1 MNKKVLFFVNDLP
14 AFFIQRLNLAQHVK
28 ESGYEVIIASP
39 ENQKVDD
46 LKELGFSH
54 QTIPVNRKSLNIFSG
69 IVVIYR
75 LVRIIKKI
83 KPDILHNVS
92 SKQVIY
98 GSIAARICGVK
109 KIINLINGLGWIY
122 VERRGIAVKILRSL
136 VSTLYKLALSNKNII
151 VIFQNPDDKKYFLDR
166 NILDESQIKVILG
179 SGVNTD
185 KFKPSVEEIP
195 TNQSKIK
202 IIFLSRML
210 WVKGVKYLIDAV
222 RILKSRSL
230 EFELNLVGQPDLGN
244 PDSIPYE
251 TLESWEKNGLINY
264 KGFINDPIKIIQSAD
279 VVVLPTYLREG
290 VPLSLIESASCGKPI
305 VTTDVP
311 GCREIVIDG
320 LNGFLIPPKD
330 TIALS
335 ESLEKL
341 IINEPLRKKFG
352 EESRKLALK
361 SFSKEIVNKKTL
373 ELYE

>member
-1 MNKKVLFFVNDLP
+1 M
-14 AFFIQRLNLAQHVK
+14 
-28 ESGYEVIIASP
+28 
-39 ENQKVDD
+39 
-46 LKELGFSH
+46 
-54 QTIPVNRKSLNIFSG
+54 
-69 IVVIYR
+69 
-75 LVRIIKKI
+75 
-83 KPDILHNVS
+83 
-92 SKQVIY
+92 
-98 GSIAARICGVK
+98 
-109 KIINLINGLGWIY
+109 
-122 VERRGIAVKILRSL
+122 

-151 VIFQNPDDKKYFLDR
+151 VIFQNPDDKQYFLDR

-185 KFKPSVEEIP
+185 KYKPSVEEIP

-244 PDSIPYE
+244 PDSIPYK

>member
-75 LVRIIKKI
+75 LIRIIKKI

-151 VIFQNPDDKKYFLDR
+151 VIFQNPDDKQYFLDR

-185 KFKPSVEEIP
+185 KYKPSVEEIP

-244 PDSIPYE
+244 PDSIPYK

>member
-75 LVRIIKKI
+75 LIRIIKKI

-151 VIFQNPDDKKYFLDR
+151 VIFQNPDDKQYFLDR

-185 KFKPSVEEIP
+185 KYKPSVEEIP